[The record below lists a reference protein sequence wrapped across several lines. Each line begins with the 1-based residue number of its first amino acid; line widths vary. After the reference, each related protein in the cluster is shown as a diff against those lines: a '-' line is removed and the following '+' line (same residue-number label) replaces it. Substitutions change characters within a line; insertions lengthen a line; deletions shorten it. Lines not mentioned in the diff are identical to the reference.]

1 MPEPSLFRHYQIV
14 QDSEGANVELV
25 RNQEQVAVLAYDT
38 RRLEYVHCHVLLSRP
53 ADPATFEEGCRQAQ
67 RAGHPLLARLGE
79 FGEDEGNPFY
89 ITGHVDGE
97 TLRSYLA
104 RQPELPGW
112 LAVMIASRALE
123 AASAV
128 SAYGDLLPESVLDS
142 FRIVQ
147 TGPHT
152 VLVQLAD
159 YRLLPRST
167 PKPKGLKSAF
177 EKQAKQLKD
186 FLKEQCGGGPT
197 LPDTLLPAADFTEL
211 LSSCLSGAGPE
222 TLNPLRE
229 LRQALHKLVPEHLG
243 GEIPTAHKP
252 RALLAPLLATYQEVA
267 RGVVN
272 LVRIQSQRLDM
283 ANPYAMRGTLTKT
296 GRAVL
301 VEQIPPADLSSSA
314 AAVAIQK
321 AHQLAKKR
329 EHPGLVQVVLLHEG
343 DDLTCMAEEAV
354 EGITLADLLRERK
367 ALQVSETYLVLA
379 GLDAALTQLEGAALE
394 TRRLRLEDI
403 YLLTGFP
410 REDARTTKLLLSKLN
425 EWPTFS
431 VMLRGHPTLAAMS
444 GRGTDPA
451 LLLPAQPKNA
461 SGTTPWHAAWL
472 AALGRFLLGLEA
484 LPGVPAETAGGSR
497 ERETVARL
505 LEDEISKCT
514 ESTPGKRADFLARFA
529 RVIQHHDL
537 VKPVTSPPSEP
548 LEVITV
554 KPGKNAGKNPPP
566 AREPAKQANP
576 PAPSRPAQ
584 PAPAATRTGGSA
596 TVFGPEPVA
605 PEEKP
610 TIGFAELLFQ
620 GTSESDE
627 EDHSHWTKTAVDAP
641 PTIHP
646 HEALLPPGD
655 YVPLWLRVFVFVG
668 GSMVAGGIWAHVS
681 GDAFWLKP
689 GLKSPPIKVQRT
701 ETPTTP
707 GTSAT
712 PPRALPVPEPVAPA
726 QRPVPKAIPLSEAPA
741 PLQAQPVPEPPPAAS
756 GLRPPASSLRD
767 QIVDLP
773 ATGR

>member
-14 QDSEGANVELV
+14 QDSEGGNVELV
-25 RNQEQVAVLAYDT
+25 RNQDQVAVLAYDT

-53 ADPATFEEGCRQAQ
+53 ADPAAFEEGCRQAR

-128 SAYGDLLPESVLDS
+128 SAYGDLLPEAVLDS

-186 FLKEQCGGGPT
+186 FLREQCGGGPT

-222 TLNPLRE
+222 TLNALRE

-267 RGVVN
+267 RSVVN

-301 VEQIPPADLSSSA
+301 VEQIPPPDLSSSA
-314 AAVAIQK
+314 AALAVQK

-354 EGITLADLLRERK
+354 EGITLSDLLRERR

-379 GLDAALTQLEGAALE
+379 GLDAALTQLENSGLE

-444 GRGTDPA
+444 GRGTDPD
-451 LLLPAQPKNA
+451 LLLPVQPKPA
-461 SGTTPWHAAWL
+461 SGTPWHAAWL
-472 AALGRFLLGLEA
+472 AALARFLLGLEA
-484 LPGVPAETAGGSR
+484 LPGVPTETAGGSR

-529 RVIQHHDL
+529 RIIQHHDL

-548 LEVITV
+548 LEIITV
-554 KPGKNAGKNPPP
+554 KPGKNPGKTTPP
-566 AREPAKQANP
+566 ARTPARQPNP
-576 PAPSRPAQ
+576 PTPAQ
-584 PAPAATRTGGSA
+584 PAPAPARAGGTA
-596 TVFGPEPVA
+596 TVFGPEPAA

-620 GTSESDE
+620 GTSET
-627 EDHSHWTKTAVDAP
+627 EDPDHGHWTKTAVDAP

-689 GLKSPPIKVQRT
+689 GLKNPPIKVQRL
-701 ETPTTP
+701 ETAPAP
-707 GTSAT
+707 GPVSS
-712 PPRALPVPEPVAPA
+712 PPRAVPIPEPAE
-726 QRPVPKAIPLSEAPA
+726 RPVPKAIPLSQAPA
-741 PLQAQPVPEPPPAAS
+741 APAAPPPQAQPVAEPPPAAT
-756 GLRPPASSLRD
+756 GLRPPASSLRE